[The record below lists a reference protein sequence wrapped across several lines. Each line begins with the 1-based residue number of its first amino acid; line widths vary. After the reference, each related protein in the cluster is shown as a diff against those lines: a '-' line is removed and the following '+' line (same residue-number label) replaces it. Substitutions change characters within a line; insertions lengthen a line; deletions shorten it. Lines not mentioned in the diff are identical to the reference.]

1 MVQGAPFAA
10 YAALPPDA
18 TRVCVGKEWYRFPSS
33 FFLPP
38 SAPPLLFVKSGFGG
52 QLPRPFAPWPQ
63 GLSEVPPHMN
73 DANKEEPS
81 RYSALKECAHVV
93 DLDLDAQAEPSVV
106 LDAAASTST
115 LARAFYVPGLSD
127 KRNVYAEYC
136 LVRRR

>member
-1 MVQGAPFAA
+1 MLLPIIFCLRALLLALSSQGLGD
-10 YAALPPDA
+10 YL
-18 TRVCVGKEWYRFPSS
+18 GSS
-33 FFLPP
+33 TC
-38 SAPPLLFVKSGFGG
+38 LFCA
-52 QLPRPFAPWPQ
+52 RPFAPWPQ

-106 LDAAASTST
+106 RDAGGAWERVRCAPFLDAAASTST